1 MATILIID
9 DNETVREGLAHV
21 VKKLGHDAV
30 VTASGQAGIE
40 AFKKRPADFVITD
53 LKMEGTT
60 GVDVL
65 KAISALDPD
74 VPIMII
80 TGFGTVETAVE
91 AMKLGA
97 FDFVTKPIQTEV
109 VKLKVMRAIELST
122 ERRARRKADAHVDY
136 LRREAEGKFADL
148 IGGGDKMA
156 TVRRTVEKVAV
167 SDTVVFIAGESGT
180 GKELVAHAI
189 HRLSKRANQP
199 FIKVNCGALTETLL
213 ESELFGHEKGA
224 FTGAVKQKPGRFE
237 LADNGTLFLDEV
249 GDVPPAMQVKLLRF
263 LQEHE
268 FERVGGTQTI

>member
-9 DNETVREGLAHV
+9 DNDTIREGLAIT
-21 VKKLGHDAV
+21 VKKLGHEAITAPNGAAG
-30 VTASGQAGIE
+30 VTA
-40 AFKKRPADFVITD
+40 FKQKRADFVITD

-65 KAISALDPD
+65 KQISAVDPD

-109 VKLKVMRAIELST
+109 VKLKVMRAVELST

-136 LRREAEGKFADL
+136 LRREAEGKFADM

-189 HRLSKRANQP
+189 HRLSKRANAP
-199 FIKVNCGALTETLL
+199 FIKVN
-213 ESELFGHEKGA
+213 
-224 FTGAVKQKPGRFE
+224 
-237 LADNGTLFLDEV
+237 
-249 GDVPPAMQVKLLRF
+249 
-263 LQEHE
+263 
-268 FERVGGTQTI
+268 